1 MQACFELSVEENR
14 DMDGKM
20 FLKCRHSMLLLAQW
34 LEQLCG
40 SQMIKYMKG
49 GHSRY
54 FWKHIYFL

>member
-1 MQACFELSVEENR
+1 VQVCFELLVEENR

-20 FLKCRHSMLLLAQW
+20 FLKCRRSMLLLV
-34 LEQLCG
+34 QLCG

-49 GHSRY
+49 EHSRY